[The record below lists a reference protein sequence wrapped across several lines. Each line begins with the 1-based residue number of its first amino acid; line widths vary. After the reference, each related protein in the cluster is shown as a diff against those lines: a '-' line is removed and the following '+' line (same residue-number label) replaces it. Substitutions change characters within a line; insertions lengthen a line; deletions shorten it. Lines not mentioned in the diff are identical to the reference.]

1 MLEYLRKILLDEY
14 KLLTRKV
21 KKKVIKIKLEKS
33 NNMKLLS
40 NQKFAP
46 IYSEIEEYPYLE

>member
-1 MLEYLRKILLDEY
+1 MLEYLRKLLLDEY

-21 KKKVIKIKLEKS
+21 KKKVIKIKLEKCNS
-33 NNMKLLS
+33 MRLLS